1 MATPRER
8 RWKTVMCGCEL
19 AEIPNATR
27 PALPQCDNHEGDPSM
42 SMLSSAVQRSTLG
55 LHTLEQY
62 ELLIGTATLERI
74 EAMSRE
80 QAAVAKTEMEHS
92 LMEYWLAEAEE
103 WKRLRQS
110 IHSKDEFRIA
120 QVT

>member
-1 MATPRER
+1 M
-8 RWKTVMCGCEL
+8 
-19 AEIPNATR
+19 TR
-27 PALPQCDNHEGDPSM
+27 
-42 SMLSSAVQRSTLG
+42 LS
-55 LHTLEQY
+55 
-62 ELLIGTATLERI
+62 TATLERI